1 MGAMSIIEYF
11 VPKANNTICI
21 VAARELDPSPN
32 LANANVK
39 HICLL
44 INLIMDEMNNV
55 RWNIALFMYNLA
67 LFVA

>member
-1 MGAMSIIEYF
+1 MSIIEYF